1 MLISLSVL
9 FVHVKEF
16 QRNQFTQKQCARG
29 SLMRITRHT
38 KIETPKR
45 KMKQNFVLQ
54 YILYACTNVT
64 KRVNR
69 EINARGDERRK
80 MIRIGENTTH
90 TTLHVKSTTTTGP
103 TSLFFL
109 SKQPSKLNPVTVEAM
124 NILFDLPSLVAPDTL
139 FTMVL
144 LSIHLPVILNSSFA
158 AIRQ

>member
-1 MLISLSVL
+1 
-9 FVHVKEF
+9 
-16 QRNQFTQKQCARG
+16 
-29 SLMRITRHT
+29 MRITRHT

-45 KMKQNFVLQ
+45 KMKQNFVIQ

-103 TSLFFL
+103 TSLFFFIETTIKAKL
-109 SKQPSKLNPVTVEAM
+109 SHRRSNEY
-124 NILFDLPSLVAPDTL
+124 SL
-139 FTMVL
+139 
-144 LSIHLPVILNSSFA
+144 
-158 AIRQ
+158 

>member
-1 MLISLSVL
+1 MISNIVSNTKKVL
-9 FVHVKEF
+9 FINIIVCSICSCKGILAY
-16 QRNQFTQKQCARG
+16 QFTQKQCARG

-80 MIRIGENTTH
+80 MIRIGENTAH
-90 TTLHVKSTTTTGP
+90 TTLDVKSTTTTGP
-103 TSLFFL
+103 TSLFFFIETTI
-109 SKQPSKLNPVTVEAM
+109 KAKPSHRRSNEY
-124 NILFDLPSLVAPDTL
+124 SL
-139 FTMVL
+139 
-144 LSIHLPVILNSSFA
+144 
-158 AIRQ
+158 